1 MMKGAGQD
9 FGTAGRT
16 LDEPLPSGHIEI
28 NGVCNTAITDDG
40 RGPVTT
46 HREVVSGLSRA
57 AAANDSLVLATVVR
71 VTGSSYGGV
80 GARMLVKSD
89 GSTVG
94 LVSGGCLES
103 DLAEHARRVHATGR
117 AEIVTYDTREDD
129 DAPWGLGLGCNG
141 LIEVLLE
148 PVPPHRGRDVAA
160 LIDRALAGDEPAV
173 IATVMRITGSATGAP
188 EVGAHAL
195 LNDRGVAP
203 IGDWGT
209 GAALAGAEQHLH
221 EALAAGRR
229 GIVREIGAVE
239 VAFEVVMPA
248 VRLLVCG
255 TGPDAAP
262 VARFASELGWD
273 VTVVDHR
280 PLSDAHAARFPGARV
295 VECAE
300 ALQLAEVLPLGPRV
314 AAVVMSH
321 NFPRDRDYVQAL
333 LAASAGYV
341 GVLGPRARTERIL
354 AELATREVAHQVTG
368 DRFFAPV
375 GMDIG
380 GEGPDAIALSIIAQ
394 VSAVVSGRS
403 GGHLRDRRTPLHA
416 SPPHAAVTGSN

>member
-1 MMKGAGQD
+1 
-9 FGTAGRT
+9 
-16 LDEPLPSGHIEI
+16 
-28 NGVCNTAITDDG
+28 
-40 RGPVTT
+40 VTT
-46 HREVVSGLSRA
+46 HREVVGALSRA
-57 AAANDSLVLATVVR
+57 AADGDSVVLATVVR

-80 GARMLVKSD
+80 GARMVVRND

-103 DLAEHARRVHATGR
+103 DLAEHARRVHANGR
-117 AEIVTYDTREDD
+117 AEVVTYDTRDDD

-148 PVPPHRGRDVAA
+148 PLPPPRAREIAM
-160 LIDRALAGDEPAV
+160 LIDHALAGDAPLV
-173 IATVMRITGSATGAP
+173 IATVIRAPGSEPGLPTIGS
-188 EVGAHAL
+188 HAL
-195 LNDRGVAP
+195 LGNAGIQS
-203 IGDWGT
+203 IGEWGT
-209 GAALAGAEQHLH
+209 GSTLTDAAQHVV

-229 GIVREIGAVE
+229 GLVREFGAIE

-248 VRLLVCG
+248 VRLIVCG

-262 VARFASELGWD
+262 VARFASQLGWD

-280 PLSDAHAARFPGARV
+280 PLTNAHSARFPGARV

-300 ALQLAEVLPLGPRV
+300 ALRLAEVVPVNPRT

-333 LAASAGYV
+333 LAGNVAYL
-341 GVLGPRARTERIL
+341 GVLGPRARTERML
-354 AELATREVAHQVTG
+354 SEFATGNAALPAIG

-380 GEGPDAIALSIIAQ
+380 GEGPDAIALAIISQ
-394 VSAVVSGRS
+394 VSAVASGRA
-403 GGHLRDRRTPLHA
+403 GGHLRDRRAPVHA
-416 SPPHAAVTGSN
+416 SPPLVETTGSI